1 MKLQESIPLSSI
13 YKREEDF
20 SADLADTLDALNV
33 GKFEDP
39 ETESNV
45 GTRKADIVAV
55 GEDGGKLV
63 VENQFDKAD
72 WDHWGRLEA
81 YARLKKATV
90 AVLVAEDFED
100 LMITTCSLRNEDSE
114 IDWYLIQ
121 AQANTHKELSFHHVV
136 QPARDIQVEKKA
148 GVEYSEFWEPIR
160 RDGLF
165 AGKPVPV
172 RDEGWIRKDI
182 RNVGVCLYLNNQR
195 CYIQLYF
202 QSSEHRDKVMALFP
216 ESDYSYEYKNS
227 PKEIKVQ
234 FPVLDKGK
242 NNRDDWPEIR
252 EKLVNMGTDIYNKIN
267 ESDT

>member
-1 MKLQESIPLSSI
+1 MHSM
-13 YKREEDF
+13 
-20 SADLADTLDALNV
+20 LASL
-33 GKFEDP
+33 KIQRRK
-39 ETESNV
+39 SNV

-202 QSSEHRDKVMALFP
+202 QSSEYRDKVMALFP

>member
-1 MKLQESIPLSSI
+1 M
-13 YKREEDF
+13 
-20 SADLADTLDALNV
+20 
-33 GKFEDP
+33 
-39 ETESNV
+39 
-45 GTRKADIVAV
+45 
-55 GEDGGKLV
+55 